1 MKKIFSLLLALL
13 LVAGM
18 AVPAY
23 ADVNQSRA
31 VIGADLSDE
40 QVEAV
45 YGMFGI
51 RRGDAIE
58 LKMTNAEERT
68 YLEGYV
74 DNSLIGTRSISCVYV
89 ELLPE
94 GSGMSVT
101 TSNINWCTGEMYIS
115 ALATAG
121 ITDANIVVAA
131 PFEVSGTAALSG
143 VYKAYEDMTGKKL
156 DDLAKLVST
165 QELTVT
171 GELAAQIGAMDS
183 TAIVNELK
191 LMLDVTQTM
200 SDDEIRAEIREIAS
214 RYNVNLTNTQVEQL
228 LSLCRSLEGLDAD
241 SLKAR
246 VQEVQN
252 TLQKVSDAKTKVVG
266 FVQGVKKVVD
276 SISGFFDKIKDAA
289 KQMKEENKHMG
300 TTMRRINDRIS
311 LYGNVNRGIKDGDF
325 WQGSYVSIE
334 GSNAVIYGSAQDD
347 YIITRG
353 RVTGFTLLGNGTN
366 VTVGN
371 DSMPSLRFL
380 MKLADGKEA
389 QVDIIYNKVD
399 AFKNA
404 IGVL

>member
-45 YGMFGI
+45 YGMFDI
-51 RRGDAIE
+51 RRGEAIE

-74 DNSLIGTRSISCVYV
+74 DDSLIGTRSISCVYV
-89 ELLPE
+89 ELLPA

-121 ITDANIVVAA
+121 ITDASIVVAA

-200 SDDEIRAEIREIAS
+200 SDDEIRSEIREIAS

-228 LSLCRSLEGLDAD
+228 LTLCRSLEGLDAE

-246 VQEVQN
+246 VQDVQN

-266 FVQGVKKVVD
+266 FVQGVKKVVE
-276 SISGFFDKIKDAA
+276 SVSGFFDKIKDIMA
-289 KQMKEENKHMG
+289 
-300 TTMRRINDRIS
+300 
-311 LYGNVNRGIKDGDF
+311 
-325 WQGSYVSIE
+325 
-334 GSNAVIYGSAQDD
+334 
-347 YIITRG
+347 
-353 RVTGFTLLGNGTN
+353 
-366 VTVGN
+366 
-371 DSMPSLRFL
+371 RF
-380 MKLADGKEA
+380 
-389 QVDIIYNKVD
+389 
-399 AFKNA
+399 
-404 IGVL
+404 

>member
-23 ADVNQSRA
+23 ADVNQSRT

-89 ELLPE
+89 ELLPA

-200 SDDEIRAEIREIAS
+200 SDDEIRAQIREIAG

-228 LSLCRSLEGLDAD
+228 LSLCRSLEGLDAE

-246 VQEVQN
+246 VQDVQN

-276 SISGFFDKIKDAA
+276 SVSGFFDKIKDIMA
-289 KQMKEENKHMG
+289 
-300 TTMRRINDRIS
+300 
-311 LYGNVNRGIKDGDF
+311 
-325 WQGSYVSIE
+325 
-334 GSNAVIYGSAQDD
+334 
-347 YIITRG
+347 
-353 RVTGFTLLGNGTN
+353 
-366 VTVGN
+366 
-371 DSMPSLRFL
+371 RF
-380 MKLADGKEA
+380 
-389 QVDIIYNKVD
+389 
-399 AFKNA
+399 
-404 IGVL
+404 

>member
-23 ADVNQSRA
+23 ADVNQSRT

-51 RRGDAIE
+51 RRGEAIE

-89 ELLPE
+89 ELLPA

-171 GELAAQIGAMDS
+171 GELAAEIGAMDS
-183 TAIVNELK
+183 TSIVNELK

-200 SDDEIRAEIREIAS
+200 SDDEIRSEIREIAS

-246 VQEVQN
+246 VEEVQG

-276 SISGFFDKIKDAA
+276 SISGFFDKIKDIMA
-289 KQMKEENKHMG
+289 
-300 TTMRRINDRIS
+300 
-311 LYGNVNRGIKDGDF
+311 
-325 WQGSYVSIE
+325 
-334 GSNAVIYGSAQDD
+334 
-347 YIITRG
+347 
-353 RVTGFTLLGNGTN
+353 
-366 VTVGN
+366 
-371 DSMPSLRFL
+371 RF
-380 MKLADGKEA
+380 
-389 QVDIIYNKVD
+389 
-399 AFKNA
+399 
-404 IGVL
+404 

>member
-143 VYKAYEDMTGKKL
+143 VYKAYEDMTGKNL

-171 GELAAQIGAMDS
+171 GELAAEIGAMDS
-183 TAIVNELK
+183 TSIVNELK

-200 SDDEIRAEIREIAS
+200 TDDEIRTEIREIAS

-228 LSLCRSLEGLDAD
+228 LSLCRSLEGLDAE

-246 VQEVQN
+246 VEEVQG
-252 TLQKVSDAKTKVVG
+252 TLQKVSSAKTKVVG
-266 FVQGVKKVVD
+266 FVQGVKKVVE
-276 SISGFFDKIKDAA
+276 SVSGFFAKI
-289 KQMKEENKHMG
+289 Q
-300 TTMRRINDRIS
+300 
-311 LYGNVNRGIKDGDF
+311 
-325 WQGSYVSIE
+325 
-334 GSNAVIYGSAQDD
+334 
-347 YIITRG
+347 
-353 RVTGFTLLGNGTN
+353 
-366 VTVGN
+366 
-371 DSMPSLRFL
+371 
-380 MKLADGKEA
+380 
-389 QVDIIYNKVD
+389 DII
-399 AFKNA
+399 ARF
-404 IGVL
+404 

>member
-23 ADVNQSRA
+23 ADVNQSRT
-31 VIGADLSDE
+31 VIGADLTDE

-51 RRGDAIE
+51 RRGEAIE

-89 ELLPE
+89 ELLPA

-165 QELTVT
+165 QELTIT
-171 GELAAQIGAMDS
+171 GELAAEIGSMDS
-183 TAIVNELK
+183 TAIVNDLK
-191 LMLDVTQTM
+191 MMLDVTQTM
-200 SDDEIRAEIREIAS
+200 TDDEIRAEIREIAS

-228 LSLCRSLEGLDAD
+228 LTLCRSLEGLDAE

-246 VQEVQN
+246 VQDVQN

-266 FVQGVKKVVD
+266 FVQGVKKVVE
-276 SISGFFDKIKDAA
+276 SISGFFDKIKD
-289 KQMKEENKHMG
+289 
-300 TTMRRINDRIS
+300 
-311 LYGNVNRGIKDGDF
+311 
-325 WQGSYVSIE
+325 
-334 GSNAVIYGSAQDD
+334 
-347 YIITRG
+347 IIA
-353 RVTGFTLLGNGTN
+353 
-366 VTVGN
+366 
-371 DSMPSLRFL
+371 RF
-380 MKLADGKEA
+380 
-389 QVDIIYNKVD
+389 
-399 AFKNA
+399 
-404 IGVL
+404 

>member
-31 VIGADLSDE
+31 VIGADLDE
-40 QVEAV
+40 SQIDDV
-45 YGMFGI
+45 YGMFGLS
-51 RRGDAIE
+51 RGQAIE

-74 DNSLIGTRSISCVYV
+74 DDSLIGTRSISCVYV

-121 ITDANIVVAA
+121 ISDANIIVAA

-143 VYKAYEDMTGKKL
+143 VYKAYEDMTGQKL

-171 GELAAQIGAMDS
+171 GELAAEIGAMDS
-183 TAIVNELK
+183 TSIVNELK

-200 SDDEIRAEIREIAS
+200 TDDEIRTEIREIAS

-228 LSLCRSLEGLDAD
+228 LSLCRSLEGLDAE

-246 VQEVQN
+246 VEEVQG
-252 TLQKVSDAKTKVVG
+252 TLQKVSSAKTKVVG
-266 FVQGVKKVVD
+266 FVQGVKKVVE
-276 SISGFFDKIKDAA
+276 SVSGFFEKI
-289 KQMKEENKHMG
+289 Q
-300 TTMRRINDRIS
+300 
-311 LYGNVNRGIKDGDF
+311 
-325 WQGSYVSIE
+325 
-334 GSNAVIYGSAQDD
+334 
-347 YIITRG
+347 
-353 RVTGFTLLGNGTN
+353 
-366 VTVGN
+366 
-371 DSMPSLRFL
+371 
-380 MKLADGKEA
+380 
-389 QVDIIYNKVD
+389 DII
-399 AFKNA
+399 ARF
-404 IGVL
+404 